1 MNFQGTSNPR
11 DGNKTP
17 LPTQLYRLHQRLMP
31 LLMGYP
37 AANIRPQLSS
47 SASGIQLFP
56 KNSIFVHM
64 DEKNRVLII
73 TYYWPPS
80 AGSGVQRWLKF
91 AKYLPEYGWEPVIF
105 TPENPDF
112 ELKDESLLQEVSKDT
127 EVLKF
132 PIWEPYDI
140 FRKLK
145 KAPVKDPGKILE
157 SKKKSLTDRLAIWL
171 RANLLVPDP
180 RVFWVKPSTDFLLG
194 IIEKNNIKA
203 IITTGPPHSVH
214 LIGRNIKRKSGLPWI
229 ADFRDPWSSWE
240 FLDTLPMLQPV
251 RNWHHKLELS
261 VLREANAVVT
271 ISPTF
276 KQELET
282 IGKRKVRLITNG
294 FDSSDLPD
302 SLTNLPERDVFHVV
316 YTGII
321 DAIRNPLPFMQAF
334 KNAFSAGEKKVRLTF
349 VGRVSEQVQ
358 QYVQEDPWLRSQ
370 VDFPGYLSHKEVFA
384 YYQKASLL
392 LLILTNTKNAKGNIP
407 GKLFEY
413 MATGRKIIALGD
425 PEGDSAT
432 IIQEANAGK
441 VFRHEALED
450 MKTYLQERVTVLS
463 EGEKGNLEAFDRK
476 FLTGKL
482 AQLLNETTDSIS

>member
-1 MNFQGTSNPR
+1 MEESVASER
-11 DGNKTP
+11 SSIASISSI
-17 LPTQLYRLHQRLMP
+17 P
-31 LLMGYP
+31 LL
-37 AANIRPQLSS
+37 PQKSYLY
-47 SASGIQLFP
+47 A
-56 KNSIFVHM
+56 M
-64 DEKNRVLII
+64 DEKKRILII

-132 PIWEPYDI
+132 PIWEPYGI
-140 FRKLK
+140 FRKIK
-145 KAPVKDPGKILE
+145 KTPVKDPGVILE
-157 SKKKSLTDRLAIWL
+157 NKKKSLTDRLAIWL
-171 RANLLVPDP
+171 RANLLIPDP
-180 RVFWVKPSTDFLLG
+180 RVFWVKPSVNFLLD

-203 IITTGPPHSVH
+203 VITTGPPHSLH

-240 FLDTLPMLQPV
+240 FLDTLPMLKPV
-251 RNWHHKLELS
+251 RIWHHKLELS
-261 VLREANAVVT
+261 VLQEADAVVT

-276 KQELET
+276 QQELER
-282 IGKRKVRLITNG
+282 IGKRNVHLITNG

-302 SLTNLPERDVFHVV
+302 FLRTPPDTDVFHVV

-321 DAIRNPLPFMQAF
+321 DAIRNPIPFMVAF
-334 KNAFSAGEKKVRLTF
+334 KNAFSSNGKMVKLTF

-358 QYVQEDPWLRSQ
+358 QYVQSDSWLRSH
-370 VDFPGYLSHKEVFA
+370 VDFPGYLSHKEVFT
-384 YYQKASLL
+384 YYRQASLL
-392 LLILTNTKNAKGNIP
+392 LLILTNTKNAKGNVP

-432 IIQEANAGK
+432 IIKESNAGK
-441 VFRHEALED
+441 VFKHEALEE
-450 MKTYLQERVTVLS
+450 MEGYLKEQTLAPG
-463 EGEKGNLEAFDRK
+463 EGEKVNLEAFDRK

-482 AQLLNETTDSIS
+482 AQLLNEKTDSIS

>member
-1 MNFQGTSNPR
+1 
-11 DGNKTP
+11 
-17 LPTQLYRLHQRLMP
+17 
-31 LLMGYP
+31 
-37 AANIRPQLSS
+37 
-47 SASGIQLFP
+47 
-56 KNSIFVHM
+56 M
-64 DEKNRVLII
+64 DEKKRVLII

-132 PIWEPYDI
+132 PIWEPYGI

-145 KAPVKDPGKILE
+145 KSPEKDPAVILE
-157 SKKKSLTDRLAIWL
+157 KKQKSLTDRLAIWL
-171 RANLLVPDP
+171 RANLLIPDP
-180 RVFWVKPSTDFLLG
+180 RVFWVKPSVHFLLD
-194 IIEKNNIKA
+194 IMDRNQIKA
-203 IITTGPPHSVH
+203 IITTGPPHSLH
-214 LIGRNIKRKSGLPWI
+214 LIGRAIKRKTGLPWI

-240 FLDTLPMLQPV
+240 FLDTLPMVKLVKDQH
-251 RNWHHKLELS
+251 RKLELS
-261 VLREANAVVT
+261 VLQEANAVVT

-276 KQELET
+276 RQELEA
-282 IGKRKVRLITNG
+282 IAKRKVHLITNG
-294 FDSSDLPD
+294 FDAADLPD
-302 SLTNLPERDVFHVV
+302 FLRTPPDREVFHVV

-321 DAIRNPLPFMQAF
+321 DAIRNPIPFINAF
-334 KNAFSAGEKKVRLTF
+334 KNAFAGKEKKVKLTF

-358 QYVQEDPWLRSQ
+358 QYVQEDPWLQ
-370 VDFPGYLSHKEVFA
+370 LHVGFPGYLPHKEVFR
-384 YYQKASLL
+384 YYQQASLL

-425 PEGDSAT
+425 PGGDSAA

-441 VFRHEALED
+441 VFRHEDLED
-450 MKTYLQERVTVLS
+450 MEAYLKEQMVAPG
-463 EGEKGNLEAFDRK
+463 EGEKVNLEAFDRK

-482 AQLLNETTDSIS
+482 AQLLNETTDSLS

>member
-1 MNFQGTSNPR
+1 
-11 DGNKTP
+11 
-17 LPTQLYRLHQRLMP
+17 
-31 LLMGYP
+31 
-37 AANIRPQLSS
+37 
-47 SASGIQLFP
+47 
-56 KNSIFVHM
+56 M
-64 DEKNRVLII
+64 DEKKRVLII

-112 ELKDESLLQEVSKDT
+112 ELNDESLLQEVSKDI

-132 PIWEPYDI
+132 PIWEPYSI
-140 FRKLK
+140 FRKIK
-145 KAPVKDPGKILE
+145 RTPIKDPGIILE
-157 SKKKSLTDRLAIWL
+157 NKKKSLTDRLAIWL

-180 RVFWVKPSTDFLLG
+180 RVFWVKPSVNFLLD
-194 IIEKNNIKA
+194 IIKRNNIKA

-214 LIGRNIKRKSGLPWI
+214 LIGRNLKRKSGLPWI
-229 ADFRDPWSSWE
+229 ADFRDPWSAWE
-240 FLDTLPMLQPV
+240 FLDTLPMLKPV
-251 RNWHHKLELS
+251 RNWHHNLELS
-261 VLREANAVVT
+261 VLKEANEVVT

-276 KQELET
+276 KRELER
-282 IGKRKVRLITNG
+282 IGKRKVQLITNG
-294 FDSSDLPD
+294 FDASDLPD
-302 SLTNLPERDVFHVV
+302 LLETPPQADVFHVV

-321 DAIRNPLPFMQAF
+321 DAIRNPIPFIEAF
-334 KNAFSAGEKKVRLTF
+334 QNAFSTSETKVRLTF

-358 QYVQEDPWLRSQ
+358 QYVQKDPWLRLH
-370 VDFPGYLSHKEVFA
+370 VDFSGYLSHKEVFA
-384 YYQKASLL
+384 YYQQASLL

-432 IIQEANAGK
+432 IIHEANAGM
-441 VFRHEALED
+441 VFRHEALEQ
-450 MKTYLQERVTVLS
+450 MEAYLNERVNALP
-463 EGEKGNLEAFDRK
+463 EGEKRNLDTFNRK

-482 AQLLNETTDSIS
+482 ALLLDETTDSIS

>member
-1 MNFQGTSNPR
+1 
-11 DGNKTP
+11 
-17 LPTQLYRLHQRLMP
+17 
-31 LLMGYP
+31 
-37 AANIRPQLSS
+37 
-47 SASGIQLFP
+47 
-56 KNSIFVHM
+56 M
-64 DEKNRVLII
+64 DEKKRVLII

-112 ELKDESLLQEVSKDT
+112 ELKDESLTHEVSKDT

-132 PIWEPYDI
+132 PIWEPYGI

-145 KAPVKDPGKILE
+145 KQPIKDPAVILE
-157 SKKKSLTDRLAIWL
+157 KKQKGLTDRLAIWL
-171 RANLLVPDP
+171 RANLLIPDP
-180 RVFWVKPSTDFLLG
+180 RVFWVKPSVNFLLD

-203 IITTGPPHSVH
+203 IITTGPPHSLH
-214 LIGRNIKRKSGLPWI
+214 LIGRNVKRKSGLPWI
-229 ADFRDPWSSWE
+229 ADFRDPWSTWE
-240 FLDTLPMLQPV
+240 FLDTLPMLKSV
-251 RNWHHKLELS
+251 RSRHHKLERS
-261 VLREANAVVT
+261 VLKEANAVVT

-276 KQELET
+276 KQELEQ
-282 IGKRKVRLITNG
+282 IGKRKVHLITNG
-294 FDSSDLPD
+294 FDASDLPD
-302 SLTNLPERDVFHVV
+302 FLRTPPDRDIFQVV

-321 DAIRNPLPFMQAF
+321 DAIRNPIPFMDAF
-334 KNAFSAGEKKVRLTF
+334 KTAFAANGKKVKLTF

-358 QYVQEDPWLRSQ
+358 QYVQEDPWLRSH
-370 VDFPGYLSHKEVFA
+370 VDFPGYFSHKEVFS
-384 YYQKASLL
+384 YYQQASLL

-425 PEGDSAT
+425 PEGDSAA

-441 VFRHEALED
+441 VFKHEALEE
-450 MKTYLQERVTVLS
+450 MEAYLKEQMVAP
-463 EGEKGNLEAFDRK
+463 GEDEKVNLEAFDRK

-482 AQLLNETTDSIS
+482 TQLLNETTDSIS